1 MTRVPYKIELEPRA
15 RKRLMLLDAPV
26 RRRVAASIDKLAV
39 QPRPSGAVALTG
51 RPGVLRIR
59 SGDYRILYEVRDD
72 QLIVLVIDVG
82 HRREIYR

>member
-1 MTRVPYKIELEPRA
+1 MTRPAYKIELEPRA
-15 RKRLMLLDAPV
+15 RKRLALLDGPV
-26 RRRVAASIDKLAV
+26 RHRVAASIDKLSLE
-39 QPRPSGAVALTG
+39 PRPSGAVALTG

-59 SGDYRILYEVRDD
+59 SGDYRILYEIRDD

>member
-1 MTRVPYKIELEPRA
+1 MTEAAYKIELEPKA
-15 RKRLMLLDAPV
+15 RKRLALLDAPV
-26 RRRVAASIDKLAV
+26 RRRVAASIDKLAM

-59 SGDYRILYEVRDD
+59 SGDYRILYEIRDD